1 MTRHSPA
8 AALSGAAALASLF
21 LAGVTGG
28 DAAQTTT
35 ESAIPRS
42 RAYFKA
48 AMHSISTRAPSARP
62 VAPSALRAGLLVGK
76 KVT

>member
-21 LAGVTGG
+21 LAGVTGA
-28 DAAQTTT
+28 DAAPSIT
-35 ESAIPRS
+35 EGAIRRS
-42 RAYFKA
+42 RSYFKA